1 MTRPHLSKLA
11 ERARAEPALPAAVV
25 FPVDRDSLQLAL
37 SGAFAGYVAPTLFGP
52 EQRIRDAA
60 IRAGLDISRLP
71 LVDTPDEPR
80 AASQRAVLAARDGAI
95 GALIRGSLSVEDLL
109 APVVAA
115 DSGLR
120 TGRRLSH
127 ATFLD
132 LPGVPRPLLVADA
145 MLNVAPNLAAKRD
158 IVAGTVLLAQALG
171 IAEPNVALLAA
182 KGTVAPAF
190 PSTSEAAALKSM
202 ALQGAF
208 PGAVVDG
215 PMTPDVALSADAA
228 RAHGY
233 KSAVAGHADVLVAPS
248 MEAAMMVLRTL
259 TGDHRRTG
267 RGHRPRRARADR
279 AAAAARRDGRAHRLV
294 RSCAAPGLRRGRRA
308 PRRHGDARPAGRRVR
323 HAGRSVAATT
333 SAPRARAAPTAPR
346 RSPSR
351 PPRSR
356 RNSGGAR
363 RSPPRPARGCRCRSR
378 GSAR

>member
-1 MTRPHLSKLA
+1 MLPRPHLSQLA
-11 ERARAEPALPAAVV
+11 ERARTQPALPAAVV

-37 SGAFAGYVAPTLFGP
+37 SGAFAGYVVPTLFGP

-60 IRAGLDISRLP
+60 IRAGLDISRVP

-80 AASQRAVLAARDGAI
+80 AASQRAVLAARDGATS
-95 GALIRGSLSVEDLL
+95 ALIRGSLSFEDLL

-132 LPGVPRPLLVADA
+132 LPGLSRPLLVADA
-145 MLNVAPNLAAKRD
+145 MLNVLPNLAAKRD
-158 IVAGTVLLAQALG
+158 ILACTVLLAQALG
-171 IAEPNVALLAA
+171 IAAPNVALLAA

-228 RAHGY
+228 RTYGY

-248 MEAAMMVLRTL
+248 MEAATMVVRTL
-259 TGDHRRTG
+259 TGITG
-267 RGHRPRRARADR
+267 GLAAGIVLGARVPIVLPQQHDAMD
-279 AAAAARRDGRAHRLV
+279 ARIASCVLARLV
-294 RSCAAPGLRRGRRA
+294 AF
-308 PRRHGDARPAGRRVR
+308 AG
-323 HAGRSVAATT
+323 A
-333 SAPRARAAPTAPR
+333 SAPRAGTSTPAPLAAL
-346 RSPSR
+346 
-351 PPRSR
+351 
-356 RNSGGAR
+356 SGTTVEA
-363 RSPPRPARGCRCRSR
+363 
-378 GSAR
+378 